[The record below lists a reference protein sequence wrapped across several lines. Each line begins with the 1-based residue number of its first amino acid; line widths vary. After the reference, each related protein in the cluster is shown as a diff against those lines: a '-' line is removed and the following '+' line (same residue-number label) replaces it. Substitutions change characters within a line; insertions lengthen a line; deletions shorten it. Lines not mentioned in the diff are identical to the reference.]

1 LHIEETIHLLDL
13 SIMKSNMS
21 STDRI
26 GRVIFAVLVLLL
38 YTMDIISGGLA
49 TTLIVVGVIF
59 VATSA
64 IRFCPMY
71 TLFGMNT
78 NKENT

>member
-1 LHIEETIHLLDL
+1 
-13 SIMKSNMS
+13 MKSNMS

-38 YTMDIISGGLA
+38 WMMDIISGTLA
-49 TTLIVVGVIF
+49 TTLLVVGAIL

-64 IRFCPMY
+64 IGFCPIY
-71 TLFGMNT
+71 AVFGLDT
-78 NKENT
+78 NRAARKAR

>member
-1 LHIEETIHLLDL
+1 
-13 SIMKSNMS
+13 MKSNMS

-26 GRVIFAVLVLLL
+26 GRVIFAVLVVLLWM
-38 YTMDIISGGLA
+38 MDIITGTVA
-49 TTLIVVGVIF
+49 TTLLVLGAIF

-64 IRFCPMY
+64 IGFCPLY

-78 NKENT
+78 KRSAERAK

>member
-1 LHIEETIHLLDL
+1 
-13 SIMKSNMS
+13 MKSNMS

-26 GRVIFAVLVLLL
+26 GRVIFAVLVVLLWV
-38 YTMDIISGGLA
+38 MEIISGTVA
-49 TTLIVVGVIF
+49 TTLLIVGAIF

-64 IRFCPMY
+64 IGFCPLY

-78 NKENT
+78 KKSAERAG

>member
-1 LHIEETIHLLDL
+1 MHIEETIHLLDL

-26 GRVIFAVLVLLL
+26 GRVLFAVLVLLL
-38 YTMDIISGGLA
+38 YIMDIISGGLA

-64 IRFCPMY
+64 IGFCPMY

-78 NKENT
+78 NKGNS

>member
-1 LHIEETIHLLDL
+1 
-13 SIMKSNMS
+13 MKSNMS

-26 GRVIFAVLVLLL
+26 GRVIFAVLVVLLW
-38 YTMDIISGGLA
+38 MMEIITGTVA
-49 TTLIVVGVIF
+49 TTLLIVGAIF

-64 IRFCPMY
+64 IGFCPLY

-78 NKENT
+78 RRSAEKAG

>member
-1 LHIEETIHLLDL
+1 
-13 SIMKSNMS
+13 MKSNMS

-26 GRVIFAVLVLLL
+26 GRVIFAVLVVLLWL
-38 YTMDIISGGLA
+38 MDIISGTLA
-49 TTLIVVGVIF
+49 TTLLVLGTIF

-64 IRFCPMY
+64 IGFCPLY

-78 NKENT
+78 KRSAEKSS

>member
-1 LHIEETIHLLDL
+1 
-13 SIMKSNMS
+13 MKSNMS

-26 GRVIFAVLVLLL
+26 GRVIFAVLVVLLWM
-38 YTMDIISGGLA
+38 MDIITGTVA
-49 TTLIVVGVIF
+49 TTLLIVGAIF

-64 IRFCPMY
+64 FGFCPLY

-78 NKENT
+78 KRSAEKAG

>member
-1 LHIEETIHLLDL
+1 
-13 SIMKSNMS
+13 MKSNMS

-26 GRVIFAVLVLLL
+26 GRVIFAVLVVLLWM
-38 YTMDIISGGLA
+38 MDIITGTVA
-49 TTLIVVGVIF
+49 TTLLILGAIF

-64 IRFCPMY
+64 IGFCPLY

-78 NKENT
+78 KKSAEKAG

>member
-1 LHIEETIHLLDL
+1 
-13 SIMKSNMS
+13 MKSNMS

-26 GRVIFAVLVLLL
+26 GRVIFAVLVVLLW
-38 YTMDIISGGLA
+38 TMDIITGTVA
-49 TTLIVVGVIF
+49 TTLLIVGAIF

-64 IRFCPMY
+64 IGFCPIY

-78 NKENT
+78 KRSAEKAG

>member
-1 LHIEETIHLLDL
+1 
-13 SIMKSNMS
+13 MKSNMS

-26 GRVIFAVLVLLL
+26 GRVIFAVLVVLLWV
-38 YTMDIISGGLA
+38 MEIITGTVA
-49 TTLIVVGVIF
+49 TTLLIVGAVF

-64 IRFCPMY
+64 IGFCPLY

-78 NKENT
+78 KKSAEKAG

>member
-1 LHIEETIHLLDL
+1 
-13 SIMKSNMS
+13 MKSNMS

-26 GRVIFAVLVLLL
+26 GRVIFAVLVVLLWA
-38 YTMDIISGGLA
+38 MEIISGTIA
-49 TTLIVVGVIF
+49 TTLLILGAIF

-64 IRFCPMY
+64 IGFCPIY

-78 NKENT
+78 KRSAEKAG